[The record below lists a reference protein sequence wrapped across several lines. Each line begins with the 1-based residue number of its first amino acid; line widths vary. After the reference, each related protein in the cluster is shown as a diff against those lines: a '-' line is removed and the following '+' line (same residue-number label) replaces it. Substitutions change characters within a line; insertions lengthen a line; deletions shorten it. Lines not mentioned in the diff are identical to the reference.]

1 MQGNEKSAGKSQKK
15 SWFQGLQSEFR
26 KIVWTDRNELIKQ
39 TIVVVCVS
47 IVLCVLISVMD
58 SFILEGIEIPK
69 MRGGYW
75 YRLIDA
81 PDSHR

>member
-1 MQGNEKSAGKSQKK
+1 MQGSEKSAGKSQKK

-58 SFILEGIEIPK
+58 SFILEGINLLMK
-69 MRGGYW
+69 
-75 YRLIDA
+75 
-81 PDSHR
+81 

>member
-58 SFILEGIEIPK
+58 SFILEGINGMLFILIPG
-69 MRGGYW
+69 MRTK
-75 YRLIDA
+75 
-81 PDSHR
+81 